1 MKALI
6 VDDVLFTRLVM
17 EEALKILESKKNLH
31 FDVLEQAD
39 SYKDAL
45 KKLSKDQY
53 DMVITD
59 IKLKDGLGIELAKHI
74 KKKYPGT
81 IVVALTMYPEEYEKH
96 KEIFDEFLK
105 KPISSEELEEKLEK
119 IFKRK

>member
-17 EEALKILESKKNLH
+17 EEALKILESKREIH
-31 FDVLEQAD
+31 FDILDQAA
-39 SYKDAL
+39 SYSREAI
-45 KKLSKDQY
+45 KKLSKGDY
-53 DMVITD
+53 DIVITD

-74 KKKYPGT
+74 KRKYPGT
-81 IVVALTMYPEEYEKH
+81 LVIALTMYPEEYKKH
-96 KEIFDEFLK
+96 KDIFDEFLK

-119 IFKRK
+119 IFK